1 LRDRPSERHWATNQ
15 PASFL
20 AAAGAALVSPSASS
34 AQERDE
40 SRYVVA
46 SFHRGL
52 RESGF
57 AEGSNLTIA
66 YRWADGHYDRLQRLA
81 AELVQQK
88 VAVIF
93 AAGGPPSALAAKAA
107 TSVIPIVFS
116 AANDAVGIG
125 LVSNL
130 ARPGGNV
137 TGMSTLSTGLSTKAL
152 ELIRELAP
160 KAELIAFL
168 MNPANPTIDSVRQEA
183 ADTARALGVEVA
195 LLDASSVAQ
204 VDAAYATAAARHAA
218 GVVVFSDPF
227 FDSER
232 EHIVALSRKYA
243 LPACYGWREYVEA
256 GGLMSYGSVL
266 TDSYRRA
273 AIYVGRVLKGEKP
286 GDLSGGAAVE
296 VRARN
301 QSEDG
306 KSARTLTS
314 AVPSGPRRPGDRVSR
329 DRHGKACLCR
339 LAPPRPVYAPA
350 AMRCAWVKISKPSSR
365 ATAISVT
372 PDASATRIA
381 SAVGA
386 DTAAT
391 TGAPIRAAF

>member
-1 LRDRPSERHWATNQ
+1 MNRR
-15 PASFL
+15 SFL

-34 AQERDE
+34 AQERRPLIGFLSSRSVDE

-46 SFHRGL
+46 AFHQGL

-116 AANDAVGIG
+116 AANDPVGIG

-160 KAELIAFL
+160 KGELIAFL
-168 MNPANPTIDSVRQEA
+168 MNPANPTIDGVRQEA

-204 VDAAYATAAARHAA
+204 IDAAYATAAARHAA

-286 GDLSGGAAVE
+286 GDLPVE
-296 VRARN
+296 LPSKFELVINLRTAKALELSLPPSLLARAD
-301 QSEDG
+301 QVIE
-306 KSARTLTS
+306 
-314 AVPSGPRRPGDRVSR
+314 
-329 DRHGKACLCR
+329 
-339 LAPPRPVYAPA
+339 
-350 AMRCAWVKISKPSSR
+350 
-365 ATAISVT
+365 
-372 PDASATRIA
+372 
-381 SAVGA
+381 
-386 DTAAT
+386 
-391 TGAPIRAAF
+391 